1 MNLLIGLPT
10 AGKPTEPFLN
20 SLKAVRWPAS
30 LGRVERIVV
39 TGNFVPG
46 QRELIVRRALAGEAD
61 IILMIDDDIVLPPDG
76 VSELYETLALH
87 PDTAIAGALYYS
99 RDGKRPMVVSQWRAS
114 DTTDAIVPAFTGK
127 GSVEVDGVGFGCVL
141 LRTAALRALS
151 PPYFGV
157 QIAVDMARND
167 VRLCNEDYLFCER
180 LRSAGF
186 TIRLDARVHCGHFDR
201 EQAILLPREWESEE
215 ATGAPRMYIRQPDG
229 VEALVPFVDGG
240 AHSREEHEYGELD
253 YLFL

>member
-10 AGKPTEPFLN
+10 AGKLTEPFLEG
-20 SLKAVRWPAS
+20 LKAVRWPSS
-30 LGRVERIVV
+30 LGHVERIVV

-61 IILMIDDDIVLPPDG
+61 LLLMIDDDIVVPPDG
-76 VSELYETLALH
+76 VSRLHETLALH
-87 PDTAIAGALYYS
+87 PQTAIAGALYYS
-99 RDGKRPMVVSQWRAS
+99 RDGKRPMVVSRWRAS
-114 DTTDAIVPAFTGK
+114 DTTDAIVPAFTGQ
-127 GSVEVDGVGFGCVL
+127 GSVEVDGIGFGCVL
-141 LRTAALRALS
+141 LRTAALRTLTA
-151 PPYFGV
+151 PYFGV
-157 QIAVDMARND
+157 QIAMDTARND

-180 LRSAGF
+180 LRGVGF
-186 TIRLDARVHCGHFDR
+186 TIRLDARVRCGHFDR

-229 VEALVPFVDGG
+229 VETLVPFVDGG
-240 AHSREEHEYGELD
+240 PFAAEVHEYGALD